1 LLSISSPKLLDDDL
15 NATMTEILV
24 WAETATTYGLSKTLD
39 AMMKELKK
47 VVNSFPEMI
56 TTEIPES
63 MRPEPGWPR
72 FPPIFASISQASPTA
87 PLKSIGYQPTVTYTN

>member
-56 TTEIPES
+56 TTEILES
-63 MRPEPGWPR
+63 MRLNQATISSDIRQYFPG
-72 FPPIFASISQASPTA
+72 IADGAT
-87 PLKSIGYQPTVTYTN
+87 